1 MIDYSKI
8 ITNPDDLEF
17 LFEIRDTILVEQ
29 CCFTLTCD
37 YCSFR
42 IELAFPQIEIWH
54 YGKVIASF
62 DSVDDFF
69 MNFTIN
75 GKKFLDLLPDLEFDC

>member
-17 LFEIRDTILVEQ
+17 LFEIRDVIISEQ
-29 CCFTLTCD
+29 CQFVLTCD
-37 YCSFR
+37 DCSFLV
-42 IELAFPQIEIWH
+42 EPSESEIEIWH

-75 GKKFLDLLPDLEFDC
+75 GKKFLDLLPDLEFNY

>member
-29 CCFTLTCD
+29 CQFVLTCD
-37 YCSFR
+37 HCSFLV
-42 IELAFPQIEIWH
+42 EPSESEIEIWH